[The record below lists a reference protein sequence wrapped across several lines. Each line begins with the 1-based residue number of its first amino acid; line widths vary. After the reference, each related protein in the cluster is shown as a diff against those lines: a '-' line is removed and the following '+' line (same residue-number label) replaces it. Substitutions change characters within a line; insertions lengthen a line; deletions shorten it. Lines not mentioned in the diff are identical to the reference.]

1 MFTLIIMT
9 KDPAFN
15 LEVMAIL
22 INSINVTLPVGRGE
36 LLNHIVS
43 MIKETRYNGL
53 FDVEFIQDKDGINYF
68 LEVNFRVDGSIYKL
82 APGINLPLEWGKLVE
97 LKENHQPLPVVLKLG
112 KNNFTGMSECD
123 DFRENVL
130 TGKLNPLVWMVQF
143 FKADKHIV
151 RAQAKQWA

>member
-1 MFTLIIMT
+1 
-9 KDPAFN
+9 
-15 LEVMAIL
+15 
-22 INSINVTLPVGRGE
+22 
-36 LLNHIVS
+36 

-82 APGINLPLEWGKLVE
+82 TPGINLPLEWVKLVE

-112 KNNFTGMSECD
+112 KNNFTGMSECH

-130 TGKLNPLVWMVQF
+130 TGKMNPLIWIVQF
-143 FKADKHIV
+143 IKADKHMLINLKDPMPLFIKCYC
-151 RAQAKQWA
+151 RIKQKFTLLSRLEIIGPEKAWI